1 LANAVVLD
9 PTQLLQRKQNRILT
23 SIGHW
28 SFPGNTVCRPL
39 QRAGA
44 YGGGSGILLEGSEKL
59 VDGGVVARGLRRRLL
74 VVSGALGGQGL
85 ATFGACLGARLAA
98 VVVSAVVA
106 LLGHRQLGVG
116 RGLLLGLLGGQ
127 LVRLD
132 LGLGG
137 RLLGGVRLRGP
148 LRDDRVALLLRRQ
161 LRRVPPVGCAT
172 EEQHGNEQQAADHL
186 RR

>member
-44 YGGGSGILLEGSEKL
+44 FGGGSGILLEGSEKL
-59 VDGGVVARGLRRRLL
+59 VDGGVVARRLRRRLL

-137 RLLGGVRLRGP
+137 RLLGGGLGNARLRGRLGGVRLRGP
-148 LRDDRVALLLRRQ
+148 LRDDR
-161 LRRVPPVGCAT
+161 
-172 EEQHGNEQQAADHL
+172 
-186 RR
+186 